1 MESDGLAIRRDYGEN
16 PPRVEYGLTELRR
29 QMMSV
34 IDSLASLARITR
46 RLWSDARWSG
56 LRAHAEAV
64 RRFVYPQTPR
74 NSL

>member
-1 MESDGLAIRRDYGEN
+1 MESDGLVFRRDYGEN
-16 PPRVEYGLTELRR
+16 PTRLEYGLIELGR
-29 QMMSV
+29 QMMPV
-34 IDSLASLARITR
+34 IDSLASLSRITR

-64 RRFVYPQTPR
+64 RRFVYPQTTR